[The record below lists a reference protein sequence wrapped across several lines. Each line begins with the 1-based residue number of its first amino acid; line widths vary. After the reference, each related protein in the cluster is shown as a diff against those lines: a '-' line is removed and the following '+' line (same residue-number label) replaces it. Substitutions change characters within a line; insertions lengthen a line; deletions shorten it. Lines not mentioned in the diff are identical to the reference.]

1 MLITVQ
7 GSASRYHQPERA
19 TLKLRVTLDG
29 PEKTPV
35 LDQVAI
41 SSNQIQALIE
51 PLARVIP
58 SRTSAVTRWS
68 ADQIR
73 VDAQRPWNNEGRQLP
88 LVFTA
93 AVDFEI
99 KFADFSAL
107 NTFYLKAAV
116 ISGVVI
122 DGITWEL
129 TEPALLG
136 ATTLV
141 QGLAVQNAQ
150 TKALTYARALQ
161 KDSGVRCV
169 ALADPGMLGSESGG
183 SFGYADSALRSA
195 VVGPEHALK
204 PQEIEITARVDARFE
219 TTVTIRSV

>member
-1 MLITVQ
+1 M
-7 GSASRYHQPERA
+7 
-19 TLKLRVTLDG
+19 TLDG

-51 PLARVIP
+51 PLARAIP
-58 SRTSAVTRWS
+58 SRASAISRWS

-73 VDAQRPWNNEGRQLP
+73 VDAGRPWNNEGHQLP

-93 AVDFEI
+93 VVDFEI

-107 NTFYLKAAV
+107 NTFYLQAATIAGV
-116 ISGVVI
+116 II

-141 QGLAVQNAQ
+141 RSLAVQDAQ
-150 TKALTYARALQ
+150 TKALTYVRALQ

-169 ALADPGMLGSESGG
+169 ALADPGMLGSDPGVS
-183 SFGYADSALRSA
+183 SASGYADSALRSA
-195 VVGPEHALK
+195 MKGPEHTLK
-204 PQEIEITARVDARFE
+204 PQEIEITALVDARFE
-219 TTVTIRSV
+219 TTVTVRSV